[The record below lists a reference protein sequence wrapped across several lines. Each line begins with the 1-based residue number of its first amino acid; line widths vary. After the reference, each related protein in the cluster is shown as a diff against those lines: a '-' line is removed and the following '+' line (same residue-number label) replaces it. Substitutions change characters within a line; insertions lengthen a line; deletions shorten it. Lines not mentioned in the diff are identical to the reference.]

1 MDTQTEP
8 TPAGG
13 TAEAVSDEAERRQRS
28 AARRHAVLMVL
39 AAAAVFSVAGAL
51 VKGLK
56 GELPLAQV
64 VVCRNLFGIP
74 ALLPLVWI
82 SAGRAGLWSALR
94 TRNPRLHA
102 IRMLTGLV
110 GMVGAFYGY
119 AVLPL
124 ATVTALGFTMPLFLT
139 LLSIPLLGEKVG
151 PRRGAAVLAGFGGVL
166 LMSVPGSGGGA
177 NALGTAAV
185 LAGAVG
191 WALSMITIR
200 RMGDAGES
208 NATIVLWFALG
219 ATAVSAVVAVPLWV
233 VPTPLQWAMLAGTG
247 LLSAGAQV
255 MMTEA
260 YRRGEATLLAPFEYS
275 AILWT
280 TVMGAVVWAELPDGW
295 DFAGIAVLVASGLYI
310 WRREVV
316 LGLRR

>member
-1 MDTQTEP
+1 MDTRIETAP
-8 TPAGG
+8 P
-13 TAEAVSDEAERRQRS
+13 AEAASEL
-28 AARRHAVLMVL
+28 AARRRRAVLGVL
-39 AAAAVFSVAGAL
+39 GAAAVFSLAAAL
-51 VKGLK
+51 VKGLR

-64 VVCRNLFGIP
+64 VLCRNLFAIP
-74 ALLPLVWI
+74 ALLPLLWQ
-82 SAGRAGLWSALR
+82 AGGLAALR
-94 TRNPRLHA
+94 TRNPVLHGV
-102 IRMLTGLV
+102 RMLTGLV
-110 GMVGAFYGY
+110 GMAGAFYGY

-139 LLSIPLLGEKVG
+139 LLSIPLLGERVG
-151 PRRGAAVLAGFGGVL
+151 PRRGLAVLAGFGGVL
-166 LMSVPGSGGGA
+166 LMAMPTG
-177 NALGTAAV
+177 GTAGGVGQAQLPGTLAV

-200 RMGDAGES
+200 RMGHAGES
-208 NATIVLWFALG
+208 NAAIVLWFALG
-219 ATAVSAVVAVPLWV
+219 ATLVSSLVALPAWV
-233 VPTPLQWAMLAGTG
+233 APSPVQWAMLAGTG
-247 LLSAGAQV
+247 ILSALAQV

-280 TVMGAVVWAELPDGW
+280 TLLGGLLWAELPDGW
-295 DFAGIAVLVASGLYI
+295 DLAGIAVLVGSGLYI